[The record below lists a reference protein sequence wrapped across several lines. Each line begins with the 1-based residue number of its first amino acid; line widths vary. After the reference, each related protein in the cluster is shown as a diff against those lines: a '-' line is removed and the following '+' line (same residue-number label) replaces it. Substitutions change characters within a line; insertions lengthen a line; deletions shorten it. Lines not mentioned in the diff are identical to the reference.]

1 MTTKTEIKSALI
13 TLAKIWGINN
23 HSIKSEGD
31 TFTLIDKSSET
42 IAKIYSGNKDEVYEA
57 VTEYILAIVSLDLS
71 IKVNAGALQISTPTK
86 ETRK

>member
-57 VTEYILAIVSLDLS
+57 VTDDMHEIVWTDKPDYNPCRSSAD
-71 IKVNAGALQISTPTK
+71 IA
-86 ETRK
+86 